1 MEWHE
6 YCMLEDGDDKQSLMH
21 LRRDMVLPRKM
32 PDRLQRYI
40 DAARRAYDEGNLGMY
55 CEMEDCVE
63 PEAKIM
69 KESGK
74 ITAEEMRLVFEMFGW
89 YY

>member
-6 YCMLEDGDDKQSLMH
+6 DWMLEDGDDKQSLMH

-40 DAARRAYDEGNLGMY
+40 DAARRA
-55 CEMEDCVE
+55 
-63 PEAKIM
+63 
-69 KESGK
+69 
-74 ITAEEMRLVFEMFGW
+74 
-89 YY
+89 